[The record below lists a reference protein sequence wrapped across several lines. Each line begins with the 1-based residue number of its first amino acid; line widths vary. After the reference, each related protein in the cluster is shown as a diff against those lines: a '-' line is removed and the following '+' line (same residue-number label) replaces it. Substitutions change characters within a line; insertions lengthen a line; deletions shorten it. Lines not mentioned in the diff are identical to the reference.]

1 MVKRIYNLK
10 IERLPTSKLNLKKLP
25 IAPNLSNKIDLS
37 FKMPP
42 IYDQGNLGSCTS
54 NALCALVTYNKPTF
68 VGSRLFL
75 YYCER
80 IYEKTINTDSG
91 ATLQD
96 GIKSLVNYGICSEYD
111 WPYIISQFNKLP
123 PPYCFTNALKEQA
136 LKVENINS
144 SSILAMK
151 NCLASGFPFVI
162 GILVYSSFESQQ
174 VAKTGIVPLPGPKET
189 CLGGHAICIVGYDD
203 TKNSFYARNSW
214 GSSWGLKGYFF
225 IPYTYLSNSKL
236 ASDAWTIQLME

>member
-1 MVKRIYNLK
+1 MVKRNYNLK
-10 IERLPTSKLNLKKLP
+10 IERLPSSKLNLKKLP

-123 PPYCFTNALKEQA
+123 PPYCFTNALRHLISVIKPCLRQ
-136 LKVENINS
+136 NNS
-144 SSILAMK
+144 EFLT
-151 NCLASGFPFVI
+151 P
-162 GILVYSSFESQQ
+162 
-174 VAKTGIVPLPGPKET
+174 VAK
-189 CLGGHAICIVGYDD
+189 
-203 TKNSFYARNSW
+203 
-214 GSSWGLKGYFF
+214 GSV
-225 IPYTYLSNSKL
+225 
-236 ASDAWTIQLME
+236 